1 VGGVLPNALDTS
13 RWAFAAL
20 GVAYAALAVA
30 LFWAGWARQR
40 RAEEALSRGGYAHLD
55 RRLVGLFSAS
65 GVVLAVATAVLILVA
80 A

>member
-1 VGGVLPNALDTS
+1 VLPNVLDTT

-20 GVAYAALAVA
+20 GVAYAVLAVA

-40 RAEEALSRGGYAHLD
+40 RVEEALSRGGYARLD
-55 RRLVGLFSAS
+55 RRLVGLFSVS
-65 GVVLAVATAVLILVA
+65 GVVLAVATAVMIVVA